1 MRKLFH
7 HSLKK
12 PIILK
17 KVFWVNFSSISS
29 YSLTKITCWILL
41 FFFSI
46 WFSLTFVENFE
57 DSKGRARN
65 SPVSF
70 LLFPPKPE
78 TKYSKVG
85 QLLNTLPMCLY
96 FYTEIRTSHKCFPD
110 NSAISQKILRTCS
123 STSSFVRPSP
133 PLKQFVPKI
142 LVCFYIEKIIKTQFY
157 FINYPF

>member
-12 PIILK
+12 PIVLK

-46 WFSLTFVENFE
+46 WLSLTFVENFE

-78 TKYSKVG
+78 TKYSKVS

-96 FYTEIRTSHKCFPD
+96 FYTEIRTRHKCFPD

-123 STSSFVRPSP
+123 STY
-133 PLKQFVPKI
+133 PLYDLHPLLNNLCPK
-142 LVCFYIEKIIKTQFY
+142 F
-157 FINYPF
+157 